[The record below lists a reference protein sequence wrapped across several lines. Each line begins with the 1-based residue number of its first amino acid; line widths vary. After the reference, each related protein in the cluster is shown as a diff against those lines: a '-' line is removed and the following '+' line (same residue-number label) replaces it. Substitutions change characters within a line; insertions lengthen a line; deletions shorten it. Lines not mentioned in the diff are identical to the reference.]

1 MRARSSLFP
10 LTLRQVL
17 GIVYLLGIALL
28 AVGIAGWLRDHLNGQ
43 FREQLLHHGR
53 TLAERLAEDSRLA
66 LIQHAPENIRIRAD
80 ATRDFPNVAGVAIL
94 TRHGE
99 PLVATGTLPF
109 SPAARPP
116 LAEATPGARLILE
129 DDRYLVLVAPVWI
142 AADPARPDPFTL
154 AEPAPPAVPT
164 DRPAAPEWLGTV
176 TLTLSKSALDAAVRA
191 TDRQLL
197 AVIAAGATLVGVGL
211 LALLGWI
218 ARPLQRLAAHM
229 ADPETPRHYAPA
241 PEQGVREVRAM
252 AAAFNALIA
261 AFARVN
267 QDLVATNTALERS
280 RHDLTGRVRQSTAEL
295 MTALDRLER
304 QNTELA
310 HAREQAL
317 TASQVKSAFLAHMSH
332 EIRTPLHGMV
342 GFISVLARADLPP
355 AQAESVRM
363 LMTSAEHLVKVID
376 SILDF
381 SKLEAGK
388 VTLARAPF
396 ALRDT
401 LHIAVRLFAPAARAK
416 GLGLGLDVD
425 PALPA
430 RVLGDDQRLIQIL
443 ANLVDNAI
451 KFTVHGAIQVR
462 AERVARGNHGVTLRV
477 IVRDT
482 GLGIPPEHRTRIFTA
497 FDQVEAATT
506 RPQGG
511 TGLGLAI
518 CQQLVALMGGQLT
531 VDSQAGIGSTF
542 QVELDLAVAEAEA
555 EAEAEVKVDAEVAAE
570 RLEPEPGLFPER
582 PEPEPPPAWIPPPW
596 PPAERPNAEPAAG
609 PEEAGDRAPIRILV
623 VDDNATNRALAHLVF
638 AERAAEVDEAT
649 DGQSALDACQRTRY
663 DLILMDLRM
672 PGMDGLEA
680 TRRIRQW
687 ADNPNHAVPIVG
699 LTAAVLQEDRDRL
712 WHAGLSDCL
721 YKPLKAEALA
731 AVLDHWGLSG
741 RWNARHP
748 TFQPERGDP

>member
-43 FREQLLHHGR
+43 FREQLLNHGR

-66 LIQHAPENIRIRAD
+66 LIQRAPENIQIRAD

-94 TRHGE
+94 TRLGE

-109 SPAARPP
+109 SPAALPP
-116 LAEATPGARLILE
+116 LAGAAPGARLILE
-129 DDRYLVLVAPVWI
+129 NDRHLVLVAPVWI

-154 AEPAPPAVPT
+154 AEPAPPAGAP
-164 DRPAAPEWLGTV
+164 DPPAPAEWLGTV
-176 TLTLSKSALDAAVRA
+176 ALTLSKSALDAAVRA

-197 AVIAAGATLVGVGL
+197 AAIAAGATLVGVGL

-229 ADPETPRHYAPA
+229 ADPETPRRYARA
-241 PEQGVREVRAM
+241 PEQGVREARAM

-280 RHDLTGRVRQSTAEL
+280 RHDLTGRVRKSTADL
-295 MTALDRLER
+295 VAALEQLER
-304 QNTELA
+304 QNTALA

-317 TASQVKSAFLAHMSH
+317 AASQVKSAFLAHMSH
-332 EIRTPLHGMV
+332 EIRTPLHGML

-416 GLGLGLDVD
+416 GLVLGLDVD

-430 RVLGDDQRLIQIL
+430 RVIGDDQRLIQVL

-462 AERVARGNHGVTLRV
+462 AERVACGNHGVTLRV
-477 IVRDT
+477 TVRDT
-482 GLGIPPEHRTRIFTA
+482 GLGIPLEQQTRIFTA
-497 FDQVEAATT
+497 FDQVEAFTT
-506 RPQGG
+506 RSQGG

-518 CQQLVALMGGQLT
+518 CQQLVALMGGRLT
-531 VDSQAGIGSTF
+531 VDSQAGVGSTF

-555 EAEAEVKVDAEVAAE
+555 ETEVEAE
-570 RLEPEPGLFPER
+570 RLEPEPGLFQEL
-582 PEPEPPPAWIPPPW
+582 PEPEPPPARLPPPW
-596 PPAERPNAEPAAG
+596 PTAERPDFEPPAG

-623 VDDNATNRALAHLVF
+623 VDDNAANRALARLVF
-638 AERAAEVDEAT
+638 AERAAEVDQAT
-649 DGQSALDACQRTRY
+649 DGQTALDACQRTRY

-699 LTAAVLQEDRDRL
+699 LTAAVWQEDRDRL
-712 WHAGLSDCL
+712 WQAGLSDCL

-741 RWNARHP
+741 RRNARHP
-748 TFQPERGDP
+748 MLQPERGDP

>member
-28 AVGIAGWLRDHLNGQ
+28 AVGIAGWLRDHLNGL

-66 LIQHAPENIRIRAD
+66 LIQRAPENIRIRAD
-80 ATRDFPNVAGVAIL
+80 ATRDFPNVVGVAIL
-94 TRHGE
+94 TRLGE

-109 SPAARPP
+109 SPAALPP
-116 LAEATPGARLILE
+116 LAGAAPGARLILE
-129 DDRYLVLVAPVWI
+129 DDHHLELDAPVWI

-154 AEPAPPAVPT
+154 AEPAPPAGAP
-164 DRPAAPEWLGTV
+164 DPPAPAEWLGTV
-176 TLTLSKSALDAAVRA
+176 ALTLSKSALDAAVRA

-197 AVIAAGATLVGVGL
+197 AAIAAGATLVGVGL

-218 ARPLQRLAAHM
+218 ARPLQQLAAHM
-229 ADPETPRHYAPA
+229 ADPETPRRYAPA

-280 RHDLTGRVRQSTAEL
+280 RHDLTGRVRKSTADL
-295 MTALDRLER
+295 VAALEQLER

-317 TASQVKSAFLAHMSH
+317 AASQVKSAFLAHMSH

-355 AQAESVRM
+355 AQAEPVRM

-430 RVLGDDQRLIQIL
+430 RVLGDDQRLIQVL

-477 IVRDT
+477 TVRDT
-482 GLGIPPEHRTRIFTA
+482 GLGIPLEQQTRIFTA

-506 RPQGG
+506 RSQGG

-518 CQQLVALMGGQLT
+518 CQQLVALMGGRLT
-531 VDSQAGIGSTF
+531 VDSQAGVGSTF
-542 QVELDLAVAEAEA
+542 QVELDLAVA

-582 PEPEPPPAWIPPPW
+582 PEPEPLPAWIPPPW

-623 VDDNATNRALAHLVF
+623 VDDNAANRALARLVF
-638 AERAAEVDEAT
+638 AERAAEVDQAT
-649 DGQSALDACQRTRY
+649 DGQTALDACQRTRY

-699 LTAAVLQEDRDRL
+699 LTAAVWQEERDRL

-721 YKPLKAEALA
+721 YKPLKAEVLA

-741 RWNARHP
+741 RRNARHP
-748 TFQPERGDP
+748 RFQPERGDP

>member
-28 AVGIAGWLRDHLNGQ
+28 AVGIAGWLRDHLNGL

-66 LIQHAPENIRIRAD
+66 LIQRAPENIRIRAD
-80 ATRDFPNVAGVAIL
+80 ATRDFPNVVGVAIL
-94 TRHGE
+94 TRLGE

-109 SPAARPP
+109 SPAALPP
-116 LAEATPGARLILE
+116 LAGAAPGARLILE

-176 TLTLSKSALDAAVRA
+176 ALALSKSVLDAAVRA

-197 AVIAAGATLVGVGL
+197 AAIAAGATLVGVGL

-218 ARPLQRLAAHM
+218 ARPLQQLAAHM
-229 ADPETPRHYAPA
+229 ADPETPRRYARA
-241 PEQGVREVRAM
+241 PEQGVREARAM

-280 RHDLTGRVRQSTAEL
+280 RHDLTGRVRKSTADL
-295 MTALDRLER
+295 VAALEQLER

-317 TASQVKSAFLAHMSH
+317 AASQVKSAFLAHMSH

-355 AQAESVRM
+355 VQAESVRM

-401 LHIAVRLFAPAARAK
+401 LRIAVRLFAPAARAK

-425 PALPA
+425 PTLPA
-430 RVLGDDQRLIQIL
+430 RVLGDDQRLIQVL

-462 AERVARGNHGVTLRV
+462 AERVARGNRGVTLRV
-477 IVRDT
+477 TVRDT
-482 GLGIPPEHRTRIFTA
+482 GLGIPLEQQTRIFTA

-506 RPQGG
+506 RSQGG

-518 CQQLVALMGGQLT
+518 CQQLVALMGGRLT
-531 VDSQAGIGSTF
+531 VDSQAGVGSTF
-542 QVELDLAVAEAEA
+542 QVELDLAEAETEAEA
-555 EAEAEVKVDAEVAAE
+555 EAKAE

-582 PEPEPPPAWIPPPW
+582 PEPEPPPAWVPPPW
-596 PPAERPNAEPAAG
+596 PTAERPDAEPTAS
-609 PEEAGDRAPIRILV
+609 PEEAGDRAPIQILV
-623 VDDNATNRALAHLVF
+623 VDDNAANRALARLVF

-649 DGQSALDACQRTRY
+649 DGQTALDACQRTRY

-687 ADNPNHAVPIVG
+687 VDNPNHAVPIVG

-712 WHAGLSDCL
+712 WQAGLSDCL

-741 RWNARHP
+741 RRNARHP
-748 TFQPERGDP
+748 RFQPERGDP

>member
-1 MRARSSLFP
+1 MRTRFSLFP

-17 GIVYLLGIALL
+17 GIVYLIGIALL
-28 AVGIAGWLRDHLNGQ
+28 AVGIAGWLRGHLNDQ
-43 FREQLLHHGR
+43 FREQLLNHGR
-53 TLAERLAEDSRLA
+53 ILAERLAEDSRLA
-66 LIQHAPENIRIRAD
+66 LIQRAPENIRIRAD
-80 ATRDFPNVAGVAIL
+80 ATRDFPNVVGVVIL
-94 TRHGE
+94 TRLGE

-109 SPAARPP
+109 SPAALPP
-116 LAEATPGARLILE
+116 LAGAAPGARLILE
-129 DDRYLVLVAPVWI
+129 DDRYLVLVAPVWV
-142 AADPARPDPFTL
+142 AADSARPDPFTL
-154 AEPAPPAVPT
+154 AEPTTPAVLAG
-164 DRPAAPEWLGTV
+164 RPATPEWLGTV
-176 TLTLSKSALDAAVRA
+176 VLTLSKSALDAAVRA

-197 AVIAAGATLVGVGL
+197 AAIAAGATLVGVGL
-211 LALLGWI
+211 LALVGWI

-229 ADPETPRHYAPA
+229 ADPETPRRYARA
-241 PEQGVREVRAM
+241 PEQGVHEARAM

-267 QDLVATNTALERS
+267 QNLVTTNTALERS
-280 RHDLTGRVRQSTAEL
+280 RHDLTGRVRKSTADL
-295 MTALDRLER
+295 VAALDRLER

-317 TASQVKSAFLAHMSH
+317 AVSQVKSAFLANMSH
-332 EIRTPLHGMV
+332 EIRTPLHGML

-416 GLGLGLDVD
+416 GLALGLDVD

-430 RVLGDDQRLIQIL
+430 RVLGDDQRLIQVL

-451 KFTVHGAIQVR
+451 KFTMHGAVQVQ

-477 IVRDT
+477 TVHDT
-482 GLGIPPEHRTRIFTA
+482 GLGIPLEQQTRIFTA
-497 FDQVEAATT
+497 FDQVEAATI
-506 RPQGG
+506 RSQGG

-518 CQQLVALMGGQLT
+518 CQQLVALMGGRIA
-531 VDSQAGIGSTF
+531 VDSEEGVGSTF
-542 QVELDLAVAEAEA
+542 QIELDLEVA
-555 EAEAEVKVDAEVAAE
+555 EAEAEVKVEAEVTAE
-570 RLEPEPGLFPER
+570 RLEPEPGLFQEL
-582 PEPEPPPAWIPPPW
+582 PEPESPPTRLPPPW
-596 PPAERPNAEPAAG
+596 PTAERPDFELTASAR
-609 PEEAGDRAPIRILV
+609 EAGDRATIRILV
-623 VDDNATNRALAHLVF
+623 VDDNAANRALARLVF
-638 AERAAEVDEAT
+638 ADRAAEVDEAT
-649 DGQSALDACQRTRY
+649 DGQRALEACQRTRY

-680 TRRIRQW
+680 THRIRQW
-687 ADNPNHAVPIVG
+687 ADNPNHTVPIVG
-699 LTAAVLQEDRDRL
+699 LTAAVLQEERDRL
-712 WHAGLSDCL
+712 WQAGLSDCL
-721 YKPLKAEALA
+721 YKPLKAETLA

-741 RWNARHP
+741 RRNARHP
-748 TFQPERGDP
+748 MFQPERGDP